1 MTLKVLTTVLLSCV
15 LSGSAVA
22 GSYTPEQRYEMG
34 MKQMKRGYYEKAMEH
49 FSALRNTHRDNP
61 YAVKAELAI
70 ADLYFKQSEYDLA
83 RTAYEDFARLHPR
96 HEDLD
101 YSVYRLGLSYYR
113 KASRIAARDQTWTQ
127 QAVHAWA
134 NFERRFPES
143 EYRDE
148 VQQAVTH
155 GRNRLARKELLI
167 AQFYGKREAW
177 PAVIARLEP
186 MLRRYTDSEDR
197 AEALGLLAYAHWQSD
212 NVDEAK
218 KVASQLRE
226 DHPEDEALRLLERK
240 ANVLF
245 D

>member
-1 MTLKVLTTVLLSCV
+1 MTSKLLTTVLLSCV
-15 LSGSAVA
+15 LGGVSMA
-22 GSYTPEQRYEMG
+22 GSYTPEQRYELG

-49 FSALRNTHRDNP
+49 FSTLRNTHRDNP

-83 RTAYEDFARLHPR
+83 RAAYEDFARLHPR

-113 KASRIAARDQTWTQ
+113 KASRIAARVQTWTQ

-143 EYRDE
+143 EYKEE
-148 VQQAVTH
+148 VQQAVTQ

-167 AQFYGKREAW
+167 AQFYEKREAW

-186 MLRRYTDSEDR
+186 MLRRYSESEDR
-197 AEALGLLAYAHWQSD
+197 AEALGLMAYAYWKSD
-212 NVDEAK
+212 NLDEAK
-218 KVASQLRE
+218 KVVIRLSE
-226 DHPEDEALRLLERK
+226 DHPEDDALRLLERK
-240 ANVLF
+240 ATELF